1 MIPFLAP
8 CSIVARMPASDDHQ
22 DDLLLVIERVS
33 WIVDQVD
40 LQDLLEATIDAA
52 VELTNAR
59 FGALGVVN
67 EHGRL
72 VEFHHKGVSAQEA
85 HLIGDLPIGRGILG
99 DITRHGVVVR
109 SEDIGH
115 HVGYTGMPTD
125 HPEMSS
131 FLGVPV
137 RVRDE
142 IFGNL
147 YVTEKHGGFD
157 EKDEAVVSALA
168 VAAGAGINAIRMGQ
182 ELRDRAI
189 LEDRERIARDVHDT
203 IIQNLFAVGLGLQ
216 VASAA
221 SGDSALQSTL
231 DDASGSID
239 SSIAEL
245 RRLIY
250 DLHGDV
256 PRRSSLAE
264 EVEELVSRLGGPH
277 DIPITVSLSERDIP
291 VLDGAVIDDLLQIVR
306 EAVSNALRHSEGSS
320 ISVVISLGERSLFLA
335 IIDDGR
341 GFDVRR
347 APRGLGLANMQSR
360 ARRAGGELQV
370 VSGEGAGTSIEA
382 RIPVP
387 AEQR

>member
-1 MIPFLAP
+1 MH
-8 CSIVARMPASDDHQ
+8 DDRQ

-33 WIVDQVD
+33 SIVEQVD
-40 LQDLLEATIDAA
+40 LQALLEATIDAA
-52 VELTNAR
+52 VELTDAR

-67 EHGRL
+67 EYGRL

-85 HLIGDLPIGRGILG
+85 HRIGDLPVGRGILG

-109 SEDIGH
+109 SEDIGL
-115 HVGYTGMPTD
+115 HVGYTGMPLD

-137 RVRDE
+137 KVRDK

-147 YVTEKHGGFD
+147 YVTEKSGGFN
-157 EKDEAVVSALA
+157 EQDEAVVSALA
-168 VAAGAGINAIRMGQ
+168 VAAGAGIHAIRMGR

-189 LEDRERIARDVHDT
+189 VEDRERIARDVHDT
-203 IIQNLFAVGLGLQ
+203 IIQNLFAVGLGLE
-216 VASAA
+216 VLSTRSADPDLQATLDGA
-221 SGDSALQSTL
+221 SGAI
-231 DDASGSID
+231 DA
-239 SSIAEL
+239 SIAEL

-264 EVEELVSRLGGPH
+264 EVEELVDRLGDLH
-277 DIPITVSLSERDIP
+277 DIPIAVRLTESDIP

-306 EAVSNALRHSEGSS
+306 EAVSNALRHSGGSS
-320 ISVVISLGERSLFLA
+320 ISVVISTGERSLFLA
-335 IIDDGR
+335 IVDDGR

-347 APRGLGLANMQSR
+347 SPRGLGLANMQTR
-360 ARRAGGELQV
+360 ARRAGGELHV
-370 VSGEGAGTSIEA
+370 VSGEEGGTSIEV

-387 AEQR
+387 ADLR